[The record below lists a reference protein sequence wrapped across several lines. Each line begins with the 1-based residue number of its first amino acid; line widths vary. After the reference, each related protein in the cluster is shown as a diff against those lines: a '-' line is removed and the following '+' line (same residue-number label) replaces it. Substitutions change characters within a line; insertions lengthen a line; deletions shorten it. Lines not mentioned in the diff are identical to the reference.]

1 MVNDRI
7 SNLIVKVKNAS
18 IARKETFTFPYSQFI
33 GDILECLKRTGFI
46 ADYAKKGKKIIKS
59 AEVTL
64 IYNEDGAPKV
74 NGVERVSKLSKRI
87 YKGADE
93 LRPVRNGYGILVV
106 STSKGVLS
114 DAEARKEKIGGETLF
129 KIW

>member
-7 SNLIVKVKNAS
+7 SNLIVKIKNAS
-18 IARKETFTFPYSQFI
+18 AARKETFTFPYSNYV
-33 GDILECLKRTGFI
+33 GDILECLKRGGFI
-46 ADYAKKGKKIIKS
+46 SDYSKKGKKLIKS

-64 IYNEDGAPKV
+64 AYAEDGSPKV
-74 NGVERVSKLSKRI
+74 IGTERISKLSKRI
-87 YKGADE
+87 YKGSTE
-93 LRPVRNGYGILVV
+93 LRPVRNGFGMLVM

-114 DAEARKEKIGGETLF
+114 DIEARKEKVGGEALF